1 MNLKSK
7 KLLSLF
13 LVFSLLALSGN
24 LYAKKHGVD
33 VIVVKK
39 DGQELQ
45 GELIAVKESSLLLMG
60 YVSGR
65 DVSIDIGDIKVI
77 MIKGKSRFLPGL
89 QIGALVGGIS
99 GAIWCASLGAGGE
112 AWAGYVMVSGLFAI
126 TGGLIGGLIG
136 AAAGKGEKTIQI
148 EGLPDNDLKI
158 ALRKLRSKARVP
170 DAR

>member
-1 MNLKSK
+1 MKLKF
-7 KLLSLF
+7 LSLF

-24 LYAKKHGVD
+24 LYAKKHGAD
-33 VIVVKK
+33 IIVVKK

-77 MIKGKSRFLPGL
+77 NIKGKSRFLPGL
-89 QIGALVGGIS
+89 QIGALAGGIS
-99 GAIWCASLGAGGE
+99 GVIWLASLGAGGDS

-148 EGLPDNDLKI
+148 EGLTDDDLKI
-158 ALRKLRSKARVP
+158 ALRKLRSKARAP